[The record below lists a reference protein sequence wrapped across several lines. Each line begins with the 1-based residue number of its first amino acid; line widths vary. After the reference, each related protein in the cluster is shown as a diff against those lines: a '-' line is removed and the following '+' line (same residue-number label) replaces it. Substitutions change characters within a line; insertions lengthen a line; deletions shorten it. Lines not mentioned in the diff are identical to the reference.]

1 MDTVRIRMDPD
12 FFPLISGMKLI
23 YNHTSTEFEGV
34 EVVEL
39 LFQDVR
45 AFRTD
50 GMARVQ
56 MTRTRKGQSKVENY
70 NVRKTAKEVITEN
83 GPIGWGRKEYP
94 IPAVPGKEWIE
105 DPDRHVVASLE
116 EAVQVPAGKFQRCL
130 RVNTFIAGGDGGS
143 AIRYYAPGVGY
154 VYEEYSSETS
164 GSRVSL
170 TQFQMPK
177 FVRL

>member
-1 MDTVRIRMDPD
+1 MDTIRIRLDPD
-12 FFPLISGMKLI
+12 YFPLISGMKLI

-34 EVVEL
+34 ESVEV

-45 AFRTD
+45 AFRDDST
-50 GMARVQ
+50 ARVSL
-56 MTRTRKGQSKVENY
+56 TRTRKGQPHAETY
-70 NVRKTAKEVITEN
+70 QVRKSAKEVSTEN
-83 GPIGWGRKEYP
+83 GPIGWGRREYP

-105 DPDRHVVASLE
+105 EPDRHVVASLD
-116 EAVQVPAGKFQRCL
+116 EAVEVPAGKFMRCL

-164 GSRVSL
+164 GSRVALAS
-170 TQFQMPK
+170 FQMPK